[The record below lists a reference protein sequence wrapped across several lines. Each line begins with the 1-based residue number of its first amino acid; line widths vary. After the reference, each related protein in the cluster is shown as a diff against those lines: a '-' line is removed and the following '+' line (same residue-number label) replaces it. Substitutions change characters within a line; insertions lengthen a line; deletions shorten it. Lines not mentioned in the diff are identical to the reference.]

1 MEIIFKDAS
10 CKLLKNTEID
20 FNKDSYVVSTN
31 DNIIG
36 HFNLKRKLFDVK
48 NVTFLEYELLKKYRG
63 KGLGKLFLRI
73 IEIHLQEDYGL
84 EEVYLLVKNDNELAK
99 IVASNFGYSIDFNY
113 TSDEN
118 YTLFYKKLSKVKK
131 KILY

>member
-1 MEIIFKDAS
+1 M
-10 CKLLKNTEID
+10 
-20 FNKDSYVVSTN
+20 
-31 DNIIG
+31 
-36 HFNLKRKLFDVK
+36 
-48 NVTFLEYELLKKYRG
+48 EYELLKKYRG